1 MPAGLQAGILTRM
14 TIHER
19 LGDKVRFH
27 REKRGWSQ
35 ERLAEVAGL
44 HRTYISSLEHGRRN
58 ATLSVIERLANAL
71 EVSATDL
78 LGDDA

>member
-1 MPAGLQAGILTRM
+1 M